1 MGGPQAG
8 TGKGSH
14 VVMSI
19 VGAARVDRVW
29 EKKLRENYLTIVG
42 ETAPSELEACVRGLE
57 KHVEKNVP
65 EKNRVQCDVCLGW
78 SDEGL
83 DSCPYCADEGPP
95 AETPVPAESG
105 VIDVQAEVVETKDE
119 TAIDATAIEA
129 GGVTLEEPK
138 KGKGKK
144 DKKTAAEV
152 AETKAPKPMPELP
165 KPSAPLVNVPLAPMV
180 ANEKELDA
188 ALDRYRKASESTA
201 NGLYLM
207 GVEIAKIHDHLWQQR
222 LEGGKP
228 KYKSWSQFVATELT
242 ISVPYANRLKQVVEK
257 FSEDDFNKYGAKALM
272 VMAAAPKEDH
282 AQLMSKADSGATTR
296 ELDAEVRKIREAK
309 GITVVENES
318 KEGASSKGKR
328 QTQKATEAA
337 AASRAKKESAAIT
350 LGLKSE
356 TFKVKM
362 FAKPASEK
370 LPHQKAE
377 CARTLED
384 QPYGK
389 VECINGVTLFL
400 AIQVTPSGE
409 IEIRGTAK
417 REDDEE

>member
-1 MGGPQAG
+1 MGDPQAG
-8 TGKGSH
+8 TSKGSLI
-14 VVMSI
+14 VMSI
-19 VGAARVDRVW
+19 VGTARIDRVW
-29 EKKLRENYLTIVG
+29 EAKLRENYVTIVG
-42 ETAPSELEACVRGLE
+42 AEPPKELEDAVRSLE

-65 EKNRVQCDVCLGW
+65 EKCRVQCDVCLGW

-83 DSCPYCADEGPP
+83 SACPYCNDEGPP
-95 AETPVPAESG
+95 ANAAPPPAESG
-105 VIDVQAEVVETKDE
+105 VIEVPAELVKDD

-129 GGVTLEEPK
+129 GGVSLAEEPK

-144 DKKTAAEV
+144 DKKSAQEI

-165 KPSAPLVNVPLAPMV
+165 KPTAPLVNVPLAPVV

-228 KYKSWSQFVATELT
+228 KYKSWSQFVATELA
-242 ISVPYANRLKQVVEK
+242 ISVPYANRLKQVAEK

-282 AQLMSKADSGATTR
+282 AQLMARADQGATTR
-296 ELDAEVRKIREAK
+296 ELDAEVRKIRESK
-309 GITVVENES
+309 GITVVDEP
-318 KEGASSKGKR
+318 KEDAGSKGKR

-337 AASRAKKESAAIT
+337 AAARAKKESAAVT
-350 LGLKSE
+350 LGLKNA
-356 TFKVKM
+356 TGKVKL
-362 FAKPASEK
+362 FAKPLDPK

-377 CARTLED
+377 RARTLDD

-389 VECINGVTLFL
+389 IEGINGVTLFL
-400 AIQVTPSGE
+400 AVQVTPAGE
-409 IEIRGTAK
+409 LEIRYTSQ

>member
-1 MGGPQAG
+1 
-8 TGKGSH
+8 
-14 VVMSI
+14 MSI

-29 EKKLRENYLTIVG
+29 EAKLRENYVAIVG
-42 ETAPSELEACVRGLE
+42 SEPPKELEGCVRSLE
-57 KHVEKNVP
+57 KHVEKHVP
-65 EKNRVQCDVCLGW
+65 EKCRVQCDVCGGW

-83 DSCPYCADEGPP
+83 SACPYCNDEGPP
-95 AETPVPAESG
+95 ANAAPPPAESG
-105 VIDVQAEVVETKDE
+105 VIEVPAEVVKDE

-165 KPSAPLVNVPLAPMV
+165 KPSAPLVNVPLAPVV

-188 ALDRYRKASESTA
+188 ALERYRKASESTA
-201 NGLYLM
+201 NSLYLM

-228 KYKSWSQFVATELT
+228 KYKSWSQFVATELA
-242 ISVPYANRLKQVVEK
+242 ISVPYANRLKQVAEK
-257 FSEDDFNKYGAKALM
+257 FTMDHFEKYGAKALM

-282 AQLMSKADSGATTR
+282 AQLMAKADEGATTR
-296 ELDAEVRKIREAK
+296 ELDVEVRKIREAK
-309 GITVVENES
+309 GITVVDEP
-318 KEGASSKGKR
+318 KEGASAKGKR

-337 AASRAKKESAAIT
+337 AAARAKKESAAIT
-350 LGLKSE
+350 IGLKAE
-356 TFKVKM
+356 TGKVKL
-362 FAKPASEK
+362 FAKPLSEK

-377 CARTLED
+377 RARTLDE

-389 VECINGVTLFL
+389 IEGINGVTLFL
-400 AIQVTPSGE
+400 AVQVTPAGE
-409 IEIRGTAK
+409 LEIRYTAK
-417 REDDEE
+417 REDEDEE